1 MEALMDEFEE
11 LRMRDPAV
19 YRRLMDSLSDVRDGL
34 NRQQRN
40 LLVTMKRLGLT
51 SDARM
56 KSTAYV
62 TLNTPSVE
70 ERYHQPVIRTHL
82 REVRFTDEEGGD
94 LPEPEKYYTPDLG
107 LF

>member
-11 LRMRDPAV
+11 LRMRDPAA
-19 YRRLMDSLSDVRDGL
+19 YRRLMDSLPDVRDGL

-70 ERYHQPVIRTHL
+70 EQYHQPVIRTHL
-82 REVRFTDEEGGD
+82 REVRFTDEEDGD

>member
-1 MEALMDEFEE
+1 MDEFEE
-11 LRMRDPAV
+11 LRMRDPAA
-19 YRRLMDSLSDVRDGL
+19 YRRLMDSLPDVRDGL

-40 LLVTMKRLGLT
+40 LLVTMKRLGLA

-70 ERYHQPVIRTHL
+70 ERYHQRVIRTHL